1 MRITIRTMHK
11 TQFYDEEKRIACN
24 KFLKMRSCACHLR
37 TGVLTF
43 DLSKPALVNV
53 TSCLSGQSALN
64 ETNYFGKR
72 VSVLFDDGN
81 WYTGVVTGKDT
92 TGCWVTKFEDGTE
105 DTSMDPGKDKD
116 YKLLP

>member
-1 MRITIRTMHK
+1 M
-11 TQFYDEEKRIACN
+11 
-24 KFLKMRSCACHLR
+24 
-37 TGVLTF
+37 
-43 DLSKPALVNV
+43 
-53 TSCLSGQSALN
+53 TSLYATGQSILT
-64 ETNYFGKR
+64 ETNYFGKRAR

-92 TGCWVTKFEDGTE
+92 SGRWVTKFEDGTE